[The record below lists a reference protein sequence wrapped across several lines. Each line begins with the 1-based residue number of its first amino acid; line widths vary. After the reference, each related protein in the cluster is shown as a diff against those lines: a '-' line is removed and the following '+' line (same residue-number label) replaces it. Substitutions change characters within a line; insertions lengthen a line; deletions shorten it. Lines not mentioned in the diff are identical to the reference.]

1 MSTPLQILEKY
12 WGHSQFRPLQADII
26 DAVIAQK
33 DVLALLPTGG
43 GKSICFQVPAL
54 LQEGMC
60 LVISPLIALMQDQ
73 VNNLN
78 EKGIEAAVIHS
89 GMSFIAVKETLQAC
103 TSDAYKFL
111 YLSPERIESNV
122 FKEYLP
128 ALDISLIAVDEAHC
142 IAQWGYDFRP
152 PYLRI
157 AALRNELPDVPVIA
171 LTASATKEVEADIIE
186 KLSFKAYTIFRQ
198 SYVRPALSYSFF
210 EVESKIN
217 KALEIINN
225 VKGGG
230 IVYCNTRKQ
239 TKDIAEL
246 LQLQKISADYYH
258 AGLNAEERQ
267 LKQKKWMLGETR
279 IMVCTSAFG
288 MGIDKDDVRTVIHY
302 DLPDCLENYY
312 QEAGRAG
319 RDGKK
324 AYAVLLATTA
334 DISKARTLHE
344 TRFPAIA
351 MIKDIYQS
359 IANYLQLPVGIGEGG
374 YYDFNLLAFCNN
386 FKLDLTIVTQT
397 LKLLE
402 QEGHIQFSENIFL
415 PTQVCFTASKES
427 LENFE
432 EAYPA
437 FEPLIKALLRSY
449 QGIFDN
455 RISVFEK
462 RIAGICKLDIQT
474 VQKQLQQLAAMG
486 IIEYLPQKE
495 TPQIHFLVNR
505 APAAFLH
512 IDKERYLKRK
522 EAFTNRI
529 NTLILFATNPGVCR
543 SVFIGNYFGDPG
555 KAACGICD
563 YCLSHHKKDKLTEN
577 RFTSIEQRLY
587 SIISKTPTPIDQMI
601 ASLGKEDEA
610 AIWEVLYYLASENK
624 LIMNEDGTIQL
635 V

>member
-1 MSTPLQILEKY
+1 MSTALQILEKY
-12 WGHSQFRPLQADII
+12 WGHNQFRPLQEGII
-26 DAVIAQK
+26 DAVLAKK

-54 LQEGMC
+54 LKDGMC

-73 VNNLN
+73 VSNLQ

-89 GMSFIAVKETLQAC
+89 GMPYMAVKETLQAA
-103 TSDAYKFL
+103 TSGAYKFL
-111 YLSPERIESNV
+111 YLSPERIESNL

-157 AALRNELPDVPVIA
+157 AALRNELPSVPVIA
-171 LTASATKEVEADIIE
+171 LTASATKDVETAIIE
-186 KLSFKAYTIFRQ
+186 KLAFRDPLVFRQ
-198 SYVRPALSYSFF
+198 PYKRPALSYSYF

-217 KALEIINN
+217 KTIEIINN
-225 VKGGG
+225 VKGSG

-246 LQLQKISADYYH
+246 LQLQKISADFYH
-258 AGLNAEERQ
+258 AGLSAEDRQ
-267 LKQKKWMLGETR
+267 VKQKKWMTGDTR
-279 IMVCTSAFG
+279 MMVCTSAFG

-302 DLPDCLENYY
+302 EMPDCLENYY

-324 AYAVLLATTA
+324 AYAVLLATKA
-334 DISKARTLHE
+334 DITKARNLHE
-344 TRFPAIA
+344 TRFPAISI
-351 MIKDIYQS
+351 IKSIYQS
-359 IANYLQLPVGIGEGG
+359 LANYLQLPVGIGEGG
-374 YYDFNLLAFCNN
+374 YYDFNLLEFCNN
-386 FKLDLTIVTQT
+386 FKLDLAVVTQT
-397 LKLLE
+397 LKVLE

-415 PTQVCFTASKES
+415 PTQVCFTCSKES

-455 RISVFEK
+455 RISIFEK
-462 RIAGICKLDIQT
+462 RMAGICKQSIEA
-474 VQKQLQQLAAMG
+474 VQNQLQQLAAMG

-512 IDKERYLKRK
+512 IDQDLYLSKK
-522 EAFTNRI
+522 EAFTTRI
-529 NTLILFATNPGVCR
+529 NTLINFAINPACCR
-543 SVFIGNYFGDPG
+543 SVFIGNYFGDTD
-555 KAACGICD
+555 KSSCGICD
-563 YCLSHHKKDKLTEN
+563 YCLAQKKTKLQSAA
-577 RFTSIEQRLY
+577 FTSIEQQLY
-587 SIISKTPTPIDQMI
+587 ASLTTSPSPIDQLLI
-601 ASLGKEDEA
+601 TLGKDKEEE
-610 AIWEVLYYLASENK
+610 IWEVIRFLESENR
-624 LIMNEDGTIQL
+624 LILKEDGTIQL

>member
-1 MSTPLQILEKY
+1 MSTPLNILEKY
-12 WGHSQFRPLQADII
+12 WGHAQFRPLQAAII
-26 DAVIAQK
+26 DAVVAQK

-54 LQEGMC
+54 MQDGMC

-73 VNNLN
+73 VNNLQ

-89 GMSFIAVKETLQAC
+89 GMPFSAVKETLQAC
-103 TSDAYKFL
+103 TSGAYKFL
-111 YLSPERIESNV
+111 YLSPERIESNL

-157 AALRNELPDVPVIA
+157 AALRTELPSVPVIA
-171 LTASATKEVEADIIE
+171 LTASATKEVESDIIE
-186 KLSFKAYTIFRQ
+186 KLAFKDYSIFRQ
-198 SYVRPALSYSFF
+198 PYKRPALSYSYF

-217 KALEIINN
+217 KTLDIINN

-246 LQLQKISADYYH
+246 LQLQKINADYYH
-258 AGLNAEERQ
+258 AGVSADERQ
-267 LKQKKWMLGETR
+267 QKQKKWMIGETR

-302 DLPDCLENYY
+302 DMPDCLENYY

-324 AYAVLLATTA
+324 AYAVLLATKA
-334 DISKARTLHE
+334 DIIKARNLHE
-344 TRFPAIA
+344 TRFPAIEV
-351 MIKDIYQS
+351 IKNIYQS

-374 YYDFNLLAFCNN
+374 YFNFNLLEFCNN
-386 FKLDLTIVTQT
+386 FKLDLILVTQT
-397 LKLLE
+397 LKVLE

-415 PTQVCFTASKES
+415 PSQVCFTCSKEG

-432 EAYPA
+432 QAYPA

-455 RISVFEK
+455 RISIFEK
-462 RIAGICKLDIQT
+462 RMAGICKQSIDEI
-474 VQKQLQQLAAMG
+474 QKQLQQLAAMG
-486 IIEYLPQKE
+486 MIEYLPQKE
-495 TPQIHFLVNR
+495 TPQIHFLLNR

-512 IDKERYLKRK
+512 IDKDQYLKRK
-522 EAFTNRI
+522 EAFTTRI
-529 NTLILFATNPGVCR
+529 NTLIRFATNPGCCR
-543 SVFIGNYFGDPG
+543 SVFIGNYFGDID
-555 KAACGICD
+555 KDNCGICD
-563 YCLSHHKKDKLTEN
+563 YCLSIKKNKIDANT
-577 RFTSIEQRLY
+577 FTNIEKQLFVLL
-587 SIISKTPTPIDQMI
+587 SKTPTPMGSIFV
-601 ASLGKEDEA
+601 ALAKEDKEA
-610 AIWEVLYYLASENK
+610 VWEVIHFLEAENR

>member
-1 MSTPLQILEKY
+1 MSTPLNILEKY
-12 WGHSQFRPLQADII
+12 WGHAQFRPLQAAII
-26 DAVIAQK
+26 DAVVAQK

-54 LQEGMC
+54 MQDGMC

-73 VNNLN
+73 VNNLQ

-89 GMSFIAVKETLQAC
+89 GMPFSAVKETLQAC
-103 TSDAYKFL
+103 TSGAYKFL
-111 YLSPERIESNV
+111 YLSPERIESNL

-157 AALRNELPDVPVIA
+157 AALRTELPSVPVIA
-171 LTASATKEVEADIIE
+171 LTASATKEVESDIIE
-186 KLSFKAYTIFRQ
+186 KLAFKDYSIFRQ
-198 SYVRPALSYSFF
+198 PYKRPALSYSYF

-217 KALEIINN
+217 KTLDIINN

-246 LQLQKISADYYH
+246 LQLQKINADYYH
-258 AGLNAEERQ
+258 AGVSADERQ
-267 LKQKKWMLGETR
+267 QKQKKWMIGETR

-302 DLPDCLENYY
+302 DMPDCLENYY

-324 AYAVLLATTA
+324 AYAVLLATKA
-334 DISKARTLHE
+334 DIIKARNLHE
-344 TRFPAIA
+344 TRFPAIEV
-351 MIKDIYQS
+351 IKNIYQS

-374 YYDFNLLAFCNN
+374 YFNFNLLEFCNN
-386 FKLDLTIVTQT
+386 FKLDLILVTQT
-397 LKLLE
+397 LKVLE

-415 PTQVCFTASKES
+415 PSQVCFTCSKEG

-432 EAYPA
+432 QAYPA

-462 RIAGICKLDIQT
+462 RMAGICKQSIDEI
-474 VQKQLQQLAAMG
+474 QKQLQQLAAMG
-486 IIEYLPQKE
+486 MIEYLPQKE
-495 TPQIHFLVNR
+495 TPQIHFLLNR

-512 IDKERYLKRK
+512 IDKDQYLKRK
-522 EAFTNRI
+522 VAFTTRI
-529 NTLILFATNPGVCR
+529 NTLIRFATNPGCCR
-543 SVFIGNYFGDPG
+543 SVFIGNYFGDID
-555 KAACGICD
+555 KDNCGICD
-563 YCLSHHKKDKLTEN
+563 YCLSIKKNKIDANK
-577 RFTSIEQRLY
+577 FTSIEKQLFVLL
-587 SIISKTPTPIDQMI
+587 SKTPTPMGSIFV
-601 ASLGKEDEA
+601 ALAKEDKEA
-610 AIWEVLYYLASENK
+610 VWEVIHFLEAENR

>member
-1 MSTPLQILEKY
+1 MSTALQILEKY
-12 WGHSQFRPLQADII
+12 WGHNQFRPLQEGII
-26 DAVIAQK
+26 DAVLAKK

-54 LQEGMC
+54 LKDGMC

-73 VNNLN
+73 VSNLQ
-78 EKGIEAAVIHS
+78 EKGIDAAVIHS
-89 GMSFIAVKETLQAC
+89 GMPYMAVKETLQAA
-103 TSDAYKFL
+103 TSGAYKFL
-111 YLSPERIESNV
+111 YLSPERIESNL

-157 AALRNELPDVPVIA
+157 AALRNELPGVPVIA
-171 LTASATKEVEADIIE
+171 LTASATKDVETAIIE
-186 KLSFKAYTIFRQ
+186 KLAFKNPLIFRQ
-198 SYVRPALSYSFF
+198 PYKRPALSYSYF

-217 KALEIINN
+217 KTIEIINN
-225 VKGGG
+225 VKGSG

-246 LQLQKISADYYH
+246 LQLQKISADFYH
-258 AGLNAEERQ
+258 AGLSAEDRQ
-267 LKQKKWMLGETR
+267 VKQKKWMTGDTR
-279 IMVCTSAFG
+279 MMVCTSAFG

-302 DLPDCLENYY
+302 EMPDCLENYY

-324 AYAVLLATTA
+324 AYAVLLATKA
-334 DISKARTLHE
+334 DITKARNLHE
-344 TRFPAIA
+344 TRFPAISI
-351 MIKDIYQS
+351 IKSIYQS
-359 IANYLQLPVGIGEGG
+359 LANYLQLPVGIGEGG
-374 YYDFNLLAFCNN
+374 YYDFNLLEFCNN
-386 FKLDLTIVTQT
+386 FKLDLAVVTQS
-397 LKLLE
+397 LKVLE

-415 PTQVCFTASKES
+415 PTQVCFTCSKES

-455 RISVFEK
+455 RISIFEK
-462 RIAGICKLDIQT
+462 RMAGICKQSIEA
-474 VQKQLQQLAAMG
+474 VQNQLQQLAAMG

-512 IDKERYLKRK
+512 IDQDLYLSKK
-522 EAFTNRI
+522 EAFTTRI
-529 NTLILFATNPGVCR
+529 NTLINFAINPGCCR
-543 SVFIGNYFGDPG
+543 SVFIGNYFGDID
-555 KAACGICD
+555 KSTCGICD
-563 YCLSHHKKDKLTEN
+563 YCLAQKKTKLQSAA
-577 RFTSIEQRLY
+577 FTSIEQQLY
-587 SIISKTPTPIDQMI
+587 ASLTTSPSLIDQLLI
-601 ASLGKEDEA
+601 TLGKDKEEE
-610 AIWEVLYYLASENK
+610 IWEVIRFLESENR
-624 LIMNEDGTIQL
+624 LILKEDGTIQL

>member
-1 MSTPLQILEKY
+1 MSTALQILEKY
-12 WGHSQFRPLQADII
+12 WGHNQFRPLQEGII
-26 DAVIAQK
+26 DAVLAKK

-54 LQEGMC
+54 LKDGMC

-73 VNNLN
+73 VSNLQ

-89 GMSFIAVKETLQAC
+89 GMPFMAVKETLQAA
-103 TSDAYKFL
+103 TSGAYKFL
-111 YLSPERIESNV
+111 YLSPERIESNL

-157 AALRNELPDVPVIA
+157 AALRNELPGVPVIA
-171 LTASATKEVEADIIE
+171 LTASATKDVETAILE
-186 KLSFKAYTIFRQ
+186 KLAFKDPLVFRQ
-198 SYVRPALSYSFF
+198 PYKRPALSYSYF

-217 KALEIINN
+217 KILDIINN
-225 VKGGG
+225 VKGSG

-246 LQLQKISADYYH
+246 LQLQKISADFYH
-258 AGLNAEERQ
+258 AGLSAEDRQ
-267 LKQKKWMLGETR
+267 EKQKKWMKGDTR

-302 DLPDCLENYY
+302 EMPDCLENYY

-324 AYAVLLATTA
+324 AYAVLLATKA
-334 DISKARTLHE
+334 DITKARNLHE

-351 MIKDIYQS
+351 TIKTIYQS
-359 IANYLQLPVGIGEGG
+359 LANYLQLPVGIGEGG
-374 YYDFNLLAFCNN
+374 YYDFNLLEFCNN
-386 FKLDLTIVTQT
+386 FKLDLAVVTQT
-397 LKLLE
+397 LKVLE

-432 EAYPA
+432 QAYPA
-437 FEPLIKALLRSY
+437 FEPLIKALLRTY

-462 RIAGICKLDIQT
+462 RLGAICRLDVLG
-474 VQKQLQQLAAMG
+474 VQNQLQQLAAMG

-512 IDKERYLKRK
+512 IDQDLYLSKK
-522 EAFTNRI
+522 EAFTTRI
-529 NTLILFATNPGVCR
+529 NTLINFAINPGSCR
-543 SVFIGNYFGDPG
+543 SVFIGNYFGDTD
-555 KAACGICD
+555 KSSCGICD
-563 YCLSHHKKDKLTEN
+563 FCLAQKKIKLESAA
-577 RFTSIEQRLY
+577 FTSIEQQLY
-587 SIISKTPTPIDQMI
+587 ALLTTSPSPISQLLI
-601 ASLGKEDEA
+601 AIGKEQEEEA
-610 AIWEVLYYLASENK
+610 WEVIRFLESENR
-624 LIMNEDGTIQL
+624 LIMNENGTIQL
-635 V
+635 A

>member
-1 MSTPLQILEKY
+1 MSTPLNILEKY
-12 WGHSQFRPLQADII
+12 WGHAQFRPLQAAII
-26 DAVIAQK
+26 DAVVAQK

-54 LQEGMC
+54 MQDGMC

-73 VNNLN
+73 VNNLQ

-89 GMSFIAVKETLQAC
+89 GMPFSAVKETLQAC
-103 TSDAYKFL
+103 TSGAYKFL
-111 YLSPERIESNV
+111 YLSPERIESNL

-157 AALRNELPDVPVIA
+157 AALRTELPSVPVIA
-171 LTASATKEVEADIIE
+171 LTASATKEVESDIIE
-186 KLSFKAYTIFRQ
+186 KLAFKDYSIFRQ
-198 SYVRPALSYSFF
+198 PYKRPALSYSYF

-217 KALEIINN
+217 KTLDIINN

-246 LQLQKISADYYH
+246 LQLQKINADYYH
-258 AGLNAEERQ
+258 AGVSADERQ
-267 LKQKKWMLGETR
+267 QKQKKWMIGETR

-302 DLPDCLENYY
+302 DMPDCLENYY

-324 AYAVLLATTA
+324 AYAVLLATKA
-334 DISKARTLHE
+334 DIIKARNLHE
-344 TRFPAIA
+344 TRFPAIEV
-351 MIKDIYQS
+351 IKNIYQS

-374 YYDFNLLAFCNN
+374 YFNFNLLEFCNN
-386 FKLDLTIVTQT
+386 FKLDLILVTQT
-397 LKLLE
+397 LKVLE

-415 PTQVCFTASKES
+415 PSQVCFTCSKES

-432 EAYPA
+432 QAYPA

-462 RIAGICKLDIQT
+462 RVAGICKQSIDET
-474 VQKQLQQLAAMG
+474 QKQLQQLAAMG
-486 IIEYLPQKE
+486 MIEYLPQKE
-495 TPQIHFLVNR
+495 TPQIHFLLNR

-512 IDKERYLKRK
+512 IDKDQYLKRK
-522 EAFTNRI
+522 EAFTTRI
-529 NTLILFATNPGVCR
+529 NTLIRFATNPGCCR
-543 SVFIGNYFGDPG
+543 SVFIGNYFGDID
-555 KAACGICD
+555 KDNCGICD
-563 YCLSHHKKDKLTEN
+563 YCLSIKNNKIDANT
-577 RFTSIEQRLY
+577 FTSIEKQLFVLF
-587 SIISKTPTPIDQMI
+587 SKTPTPIGSI
-601 ASLGKEDEA
+601 FVALAKEDKEA
-610 AIWEVLYYLASENK
+610 VWEVIHFLEAENR

>member
-1 MSTPLQILEKY
+1 MSTPLNILEKY
-12 WGHSQFRPLQADII
+12 WGHAQFRPLQAAII
-26 DAVIAQK
+26 DAVVAQK

-54 LQEGMC
+54 MQDGMC

-73 VNNLN
+73 VNNLQ

-89 GMSFIAVKETLQAC
+89 GMPFSAVKETLQAC
-103 TSDAYKFL
+103 TSGAYKFL
-111 YLSPERIESNV
+111 YLSPERIESNL

-157 AALRNELPDVPVIA
+157 AALRTELPSVPVIA
-171 LTASATKEVEADIIE
+171 LTASATKEVESDIIE
-186 KLSFKAYTIFRQ
+186 KLAFKDYSIFRQ
-198 SYVRPALSYSFF
+198 PYKRPALSYSYF

-217 KALEIINN
+217 KTLDIINN

-246 LQLQKISADYYH
+246 LQLQKINADYYH
-258 AGLNAEERQ
+258 AGVSADKRQ
-267 LKQKKWMLGETR
+267 QKQKKWMIGETR

-302 DLPDCLENYY
+302 DMPDCLENYY

-324 AYAVLLATTA
+324 AYAVLLATKA
-334 DISKARTLHE
+334 DIIKARNLNE
-344 TRFPAIA
+344 TRFPAIEV
-351 MIKDIYQS
+351 IKNIYQS

-374 YYDFNLLAFCNN
+374 YFNFNLLEFCNN
-386 FKLDLTIVTQT
+386 FKLDLILVTQT
-397 LKLLE
+397 LKVLE

-415 PTQVCFTASKES
+415 PSQVCFTCSKEG

-432 EAYPA
+432 QAYPA

-455 RISVFEK
+455 RISIFEK
-462 RIAGICKLDIQT
+462 RMAGICKQSIDEI
-474 VQKQLQQLAAMG
+474 QKQLQQLAAMG
-486 IIEYLPQKE
+486 MIEYLPQKE
-495 TPQIHFLVNR
+495 TPQIHFLLNR

-512 IDKERYLKRK
+512 IDKDQYLKRK
-522 EAFTNRI
+522 EAFTTRI
-529 NTLILFATNPGVCR
+529 NTLIRFATNPGCCR
-543 SVFIGNYFGDPG
+543 SVFIGNYFGDID
-555 KAACGICD
+555 KDNCGICD
-563 YCLSHHKKDKLTEN
+563 YCLSIKKNKIDANT
-577 RFTSIEQRLY
+577 FTSIEKQLFVLL
-587 SIISKTPTPIDQMI
+587 SKTPTPMGSIFV
-601 ASLGKEDEA
+601 ALAKEDKEA
-610 AIWEVLYYLASENK
+610 VWEVIHFLEAENR

>member
-1 MSTPLQILEKY
+1 MSTALQILEKY
-12 WGHSQFRPLQADII
+12 WGHNQFRPLQADII
-26 DAVIAQK
+26 DAVLAEK

-54 LQEGMC
+54 LKDGIC

-73 VNNLN
+73 VSNLQ

-89 GMSFIAVKETLQAC
+89 GMPFGAVKETLQAC
-103 TSDAYKFL
+103 TSGAYKFL
-111 YLSPERIESNV
+111 YLSPERIESNL

-157 AALRNELPDVPVIA
+157 AALRNELPGVPVIA
-171 LTASATKEVEADIIE
+171 LTASATKDVETAIVE
-186 KLSFKAYTIFRQ
+186 KLAFKHYTIFRQ
-198 SYVRPALSYSFF
+198 PYKRPALSYSYF

-217 KALEIINN
+217 KTLDIINN

-246 LQLQKISADYYH
+246 LQLQKVSADYYH
-258 AGLNAEERQ
+258 AGLSAEERQ
-267 LKQKKWMLGETR
+267 VKQKKWMIGETR

-302 DLPDCLENYY
+302 DMPDCLENYY

-324 AYAVLLATTA
+324 AYAVLLATKA
-334 DISKARTLHE
+334 DITKAHNLHE

-351 MIKDIYQS
+351 VIKSIYQS

-374 YYDFNLLAFCNN
+374 YYDFNLLEFCNN
-386 FKLDLTIVTQT
+386 FKLDLAVVTQT
-397 LKLLE
+397 LKVLE

-415 PTQVCFTASKES
+415 PTQVCFTCSKQN

-455 RISVFEK
+455 RISIFEK
-462 RIAGICKLDIQT
+462 RMAGICKESIET
-474 VQKQLQQLAAMG
+474 VQNQLQQLGAMG

-512 IDKERYLKRK
+512 IDQDLYLSKK
-522 EAFTNRI
+522 EAFTARI
-529 NTLILFATNPGVCR
+529 NTLIRFTTNPGCCR
-543 SVFIGNYFGDPG
+543 SVFIGNYFGDID
-555 KAACGICD
+555 KSACGICD
-563 YCLSHHKKDKLTEN
+563 YCLAHKKNKLESAA
-577 RFTSIEQRLY
+577 FSYIEQQLY
-587 SIISKTPTPIDQMI
+587 TLLTNSPSPIDQLLI
-601 ASLGKEDEA
+601 TIGKEKEEEV
-610 AIWEVLYYLASENK
+610 WEVIRFLESENK
-624 LIMNEDGTIQL
+624 LIMNEEGTIQL

>member
-1 MSTPLQILEKY
+1 MSTPLNILEKY
-12 WGHSQFRPLQADII
+12 WGHAQFRPLQAAII
-26 DAVIAQK
+26 DAVVAQK

-54 LQEGMC
+54 MQDGMC

-73 VNNLN
+73 VNNLQ
-78 EKGIEAAVIHS
+78 EKGIEATVIHS
-89 GMSFIAVKETLQAC
+89 GMPFSAVKETLQAC
-103 TSDAYKFL
+103 TSGAYKFL
-111 YLSPERIESNV
+111 YLSPERIESNL

-157 AALRNELPDVPVIA
+157 AALRTELPSVPVIA
-171 LTASATKEVEADIIE
+171 LTASATKEVESDIIE
-186 KLSFKAYTIFRQ
+186 KLAFKDYSIFRQ
-198 SYVRPALSYSFF
+198 PYKRPALSYSYF

-217 KALEIINN
+217 KTLDIINN

-246 LQLQKISADYYH
+246 LQLQKINADYYH
-258 AGLNAEERQ
+258 AGVSADERQ
-267 LKQKKWMLGETR
+267 QKQKKWMIGETR

-302 DLPDCLENYY
+302 DMPDCLENYY

-324 AYAVLLATTA
+324 AYAVLLATKA
-334 DISKARTLHE
+334 DIIKARNLHE
-344 TRFPAIA
+344 TRFPAIEV
-351 MIKDIYQS
+351 IKNIYQS

-374 YYDFNLLAFCNN
+374 YFNFNLLEFCNN
-386 FKLDLTIVTQT
+386 FKLDLILVTQT
-397 LKLLE
+397 LKVLE

-415 PTQVCFTASKES
+415 PSQVCFTCSKEG

-432 EAYPA
+432 QAYPA

-462 RIAGICKLDIQT
+462 RIAGICKQSIDEI
-474 VQKQLQQLAAMG
+474 QKQLQQLAAMG
-486 IIEYLPQKE
+486 MIEYLPQKE
-495 TPQIHFLVNR
+495 TPQIHFLLNR

-512 IDKERYLKRK
+512 IDKDQYLKRK
-522 EAFTNRI
+522 EAFTTRI
-529 NTLILFATNPGVCR
+529 NTLIRFATNPGCCR
-543 SVFIGNYFGDPG
+543 SVFIGNYFGDID
-555 KAACGICD
+555 KDNCGICD
-563 YCLSHHKKDKLTEN
+563 YCLSIKKNKIDANT
-577 RFTSIEQRLY
+577 FTSIEKQLFVLL
-587 SIISKTPTPIDQMI
+587 SKTPTPMGSIFV
-601 ASLGKEDEA
+601 ALAKEDKEA
-610 AIWEVLYYLASENK
+610 VWEVIHFLEAENR

>member
-1 MSTPLQILEKY
+1 MSTALHILEKY
-12 WGHSQFRPLQADII
+12 WGHNQFRPLQADII
-26 DAVIAQK
+26 DAVLAQK

-54 LQEGMC
+54 LQDGMC

-73 VNNLN
+73 VNNLH

-89 GMSFIAVKETLQAC
+89 GMSFGAVKETLQAC
-103 TSDAYKFL
+103 TSGAYKFL
-111 YLSPERIESNV
+111 YLSPERIESNL

-128 ALDISLIAVDEAHC
+128 TLDISLIAVDEAHC

-157 AALRNELPDVPVIA
+157 AALRSELPGVSIIA
-171 LTASATKEVEADIIE
+171 LTASATKEVELDIID

-198 SYVRPALSYSFF
+198 PYIRPALSYSYF

-217 KALEIINN
+217 KTLEIINN
-225 VKGGG
+225 VKGAG

-246 LQLQKISADYYH
+246 LQLQKVSADYYH
-258 AGLNAEERQ
+258 AGISAEERQ
-267 LKQKKWMLGETR
+267 LKQKKWMVGETR

-302 DLPDCLENYY
+302 DMPDCLENYY

-334 DISKARTLHE
+334 DIIKARALHE

-351 MIKDIYQS
+351 TIKDIYQS

-374 YYDFNLLAFCNN
+374 YYDFNLLEFCNN
-386 FKLDLTIVTQT
+386 FKLDLAVVTQT
-397 LKLLE
+397 LKVLE

-415 PTQVCFTASKES
+415 PTQVCFTCSKES
-427 LENFE
+427 LENFQI
-432 EAYPA
+432 AYPV

-462 RIAGICKLDIQT
+462 RLAGICKLDT
-474 VQKQLQQLAAMG
+474 EGVQKQLQQLAAMG

-512 IDKERYLKRK
+512 IDQEQYLKRK
-522 EAFTNRI
+522 QAFTNRI
-529 NTLILFATNPGVCR
+529 NTLIHFATNPGCCR

-563 YCLSHHKKDKLTEN
+563 YCLSHHKKDKLTGN
-577 RFTSIEQRLY
+577 SFTRVEQHLY
-587 SIISKTPTPIDQMI
+587 SILSKTPSPIDPI
-601 ASLGKEDEA
+601 LAALGKEEA
-610 AIWEVLYYLASENK
+610 GFIWEVLHYLESENK

>member
-1 MSTPLQILEKY
+1 MSTPLNILEKY
-12 WGHSQFRPLQADII
+12 WGHAQFRPLQAAII
-26 DAVIAQK
+26 DAVVAQK

-54 LQEGMC
+54 MQDGMC

-73 VNNLN
+73 VNNLQ

-89 GMSFIAVKETLQAC
+89 GMPFSAVKETLQAC
-103 TSDAYKFL
+103 TSGAYKFL
-111 YLSPERIESNV
+111 YLSPERIESNL

-157 AALRNELPDVPVIA
+157 AALRTELPRVPVIA
-171 LTASATKEVEADIIE
+171 LTASATKEVESDIIE
-186 KLSFKAYTIFRQ
+186 KLAFKDYSIFRQ
-198 SYVRPALSYSFF
+198 PYKRPALSYSYF

-217 KALEIINN
+217 KTLDIINN

-246 LQLQKISADYYH
+246 LQLQKINADYYH
-258 AGLNAEERQ
+258 AGVSADERQ
-267 LKQKKWMLGETR
+267 QKQKKWMIGETR

-302 DLPDCLENYY
+302 DMPDCLENYY

-324 AYAVLLATTA
+324 AYAVLLATKA
-334 DISKARTLHE
+334 DIIKARNLHE
-344 TRFPAIA
+344 TRFPAIEV
-351 MIKDIYQS
+351 IKNIYQS

-374 YYDFNLLAFCNN
+374 YFNFNLLEFCNN
-386 FKLDLTIVTQT
+386 FKLDLILVTQT
-397 LKLLE
+397 LKVLE

-415 PTQVCFTASKES
+415 PSQVCFTCSKES

-432 EAYPA
+432 QAYPA

-462 RIAGICKLDIQT
+462 RMAGICKQSIDEI
-474 VQKQLQQLAAMG
+474 QKQLQQLAAMG
-486 IIEYLPQKE
+486 MIEYLPQKE
-495 TPQIHFLVNR
+495 TPQIHFLLNR

-512 IDKERYLKRK
+512 IDKDQYLKRK
-522 EAFTNRI
+522 EAFTTRI
-529 NTLILFATNPGVCR
+529 NTLIRFATNPGCCR
-543 SVFIGNYFGDPG
+543 SVFIGNYFGDID
-555 KAACGICD
+555 KDNCGICD
-563 YCLSHHKKDKLTEN
+563 YCLSIKKNKIDANT
-577 RFTSIEQRLY
+577 FTSIEKQLFVLL
-587 SIISKTPTPIDQMI
+587 SKTPTPMGSIFV
-601 ASLGKEDEA
+601 ALAKEDKEA
-610 AIWEVLYYLASENK
+610 VWEVIHFLEAENR

>member
-1 MSTPLQILEKY
+1 MSTPLNILEKY
-12 WGHSQFRPLQADII
+12 WGHAQFRPLQAAII
-26 DAVIAQK
+26 DAVVAQK

-54 LQEGMC
+54 MQDGMC

-73 VNNLN
+73 VNNLQ

-89 GMSFIAVKETLQAC
+89 GMPFSAVKETLQAC
-103 TSDAYKFL
+103 TSGAYKFL
-111 YLSPERIESNV
+111 YLSPERIESNL

-157 AALRNELPDVPVIA
+157 AALRTELPSVPVIA
-171 LTASATKEVEADIIE
+171 LTASATKEVESDIIE
-186 KLSFKAYTIFRQ
+186 KLAFKDYSVFRQ
-198 SYVRPALSYSFF
+198 PYKRPALSYSYF

-217 KALEIINN
+217 KTLDIINN

-246 LQLQKISADYYH
+246 LQLQKINADYYH
-258 AGLNAEERQ
+258 AGVSADERQ
-267 LKQKKWMLGETR
+267 QKQKKWMIGETR

-302 DLPDCLENYY
+302 DMPDCLENYY

-324 AYAVLLATTA
+324 AYAVLLATKA
-334 DISKARTLHE
+334 DIIKARNLHE
-344 TRFPAIA
+344 TRFPAIEV
-351 MIKDIYQS
+351 IKNIYQS

-374 YYDFNLLAFCNN
+374 YFNFNLLEFCNN
-386 FKLDLTIVTQT
+386 FKLDLILVTQT
-397 LKLLE
+397 LKVLE

-415 PTQVCFTASKES
+415 PSQVCFTCSKEG

-432 EAYPA
+432 QAYPA

-462 RIAGICKLDIQT
+462 RMAGICKQSIDEI
-474 VQKQLQQLAAMG
+474 QKQLQQLAAMG
-486 IIEYLPQKE
+486 MIEYLPQKE
-495 TPQIHFLVNR
+495 TPQIHFLLNR

-512 IDKERYLKRK
+512 IDKDQYLKRK
-522 EAFTNRI
+522 EAFTTRI
-529 NTLILFATNPGVCR
+529 NTLIRFATNPDCCR
-543 SVFIGNYFGDPG
+543 SVFIGNYFGDID
-555 KAACGICD
+555 KDNCGICD
-563 YCLSHHKKDKLTEN
+563 YCLSIKKNKIDANT
-577 RFTSIEQRLY
+577 FTSIEKQLFVLL
-587 SIISKTPTPIDQMI
+587 SKTPTPMGSIFV
-601 ASLGKEDEA
+601 ALAKEDKEA
-610 AIWEVLYYLASENK
+610 VWEVIHFLEAENR

>member
-1 MSTPLQILEKY
+1 
-12 WGHSQFRPLQADII
+12 
-26 DAVIAQK
+26 
-33 DVLALLPTGG
+33 
-43 GKSICFQVPAL
+43 
-54 LQEGMC
+54 MC

-103 TSDAYKFL
+103 TSGAYKFL
-111 YLSPERIESNV
+111 YLSPERIESNL

-157 AALRNELPDVPVIA
+157 AALRNELSGVPIIA

-198 SYVRPALSYSFF
+198 SYVRPALSYSYF

-217 KALEIINN
+217 KTLEIINN

-427 LENFE
+427 LD
-432 EAYPA
+432 
-437 FEPLIKALLRSY
+437 
-449 QGIFDN
+449 GHGD
-455 RISVFEK
+455 
-462 RIAGICKLDIQT
+462 ICT
-474 VQKQLQQLAAMG
+474 GCRM
-486 IIEYLPQKE
+486 
-495 TPQIHFLVNR
+495 FLVSG
-505 APAAFLH
+505 F
-512 IDKERYLKRK
+512 
-522 EAFTNRI
+522 
-529 NTLILFATNPGVCR
+529 
-543 SVFIGNYFGDPG
+543 
-555 KAACGICD
+555 
-563 YCLSHHKKDKLTEN
+563 
-577 RFTSIEQRLY
+577 RLC
-587 SIISKTPTPIDQMI
+587 PIR
-601 ASLGKEDEA
+601 
-610 AIWEVLYYLASENK
+610 WR
-624 LIMNEDGTIQL
+624 
-635 V
+635 

>member
-1 MSTPLQILEKY
+1 MSTALQILEKY
-12 WGHSQFRPLQADII
+12 WGHNQFRPLQEGII
-26 DAVIAQK
+26 DAVLAKK

-54 LQEGMC
+54 LKDGMC

-73 VNNLN
+73 VSNLQ
-78 EKGIEAAVIHS
+78 EKGIDAAVIHS
-89 GMSFIAVKETLQAC
+89 GMPYMAVKETLQAA
-103 TSDAYKFL
+103 TSGAYKFL
-111 YLSPERIESNV
+111 YLSPERIESNL

-157 AALRNELPDVPVIA
+157 AALRNELPGVPVIA
-171 LTASATKEVEADIIE
+171 LTASATKDVETAIIE
-186 KLSFKAYTIFRQ
+186 KLAFRDPLIFRQ
-198 SYVRPALSYSFF
+198 PYKRPALSYSYF

-217 KALEIINN
+217 KTIEIINN
-225 VKGGG
+225 VKGSG

-246 LQLQKISADYYH
+246 LQLQKISADFYH
-258 AGLNAEERQ
+258 AGLSAEDRQ
-267 LKQKKWMLGETR
+267 EKQKKWMTGDTR
-279 IMVCTSAFG
+279 MMVCTSAFG

-302 DLPDCLENYY
+302 EMPDCLENYY

-324 AYAVLLATTA
+324 AYAVLLATKA
-334 DISKARTLHE
+334 DITKARNLHE
-344 TRFPAIA
+344 TRFPAISI
-351 MIKDIYQS
+351 IKSIYQS
-359 IANYLQLPVGIGEGG
+359 LANYLQLPVGIGEGG
-374 YYDFNLLAFCNN
+374 YYDFNLLEFCNN
-386 FKLDLTIVTQT
+386 FKLDLAVVTQT
-397 LKLLE
+397 LKVLE

-415 PTQVCFTASKES
+415 PTQVCFTCSKES

-455 RISVFEK
+455 RISIFEK
-462 RIAGICKLDIQT
+462 RMAGICKQSIEA
-474 VQKQLQQLAAMG
+474 VQNQLQQLAAMG

-512 IDKERYLKRK
+512 IDQDLYLSKK
-522 EAFTNRI
+522 EAFTTRI
-529 NTLILFATNPGVCR
+529 NTLINFAINPACCR
-543 SVFIGNYFGDPG
+543 SVFIGNYFGDTD
-555 KAACGICD
+555 KSSCGICD
-563 YCLSHHKKDKLTEN
+563 YCLAQKKTKLQSAA
-577 RFTSIEQRLY
+577 FTSIEQQLY
-587 SIISKTPTPIDQMI
+587 ASLTRSPSPIDQLLI
-601 ASLGKEDEA
+601 TLGKDKEEE
-610 AIWEVLYYLASENK
+610 IWEVIRFLESENR
-624 LIMNEDGTIQL
+624 LILKEDGTIQL

>member
-1 MSTPLQILEKY
+1 MSAALQILEKY
-12 WGHSQFRPLQADII
+12 WGHNQFRPLQADII
-26 DAVIAQK
+26 DAVLAKK

-54 LQEGMC
+54 LKDGIC

-73 VNNLN
+73 VSNLQ
-78 EKGIEAAVIHS
+78 EKGIKAAVIHS
-89 GMSFIAVKETLQAC
+89 GMSFGAVKETLQAC
-103 TSDAYKFL
+103 TSGAYKFL
-111 YLSPERIESNV
+111 YLSPERIESNL

-128 ALDISLIAVDEAHC
+128 TIDISLIAVDEAHC

-157 AALRNELPDVPVIA
+157 AALRNELPGVPVIA
-171 LTASATKEVEADIIE
+171 LTASATKDVETAILE
-186 KLSFKAYTIFRQ
+186 KLAFKDYSIFRQ
-198 SYVRPALSYSFF
+198 PYKRPALSYSYF

-217 KALEIINN
+217 KTLEIINN
-225 VKGGG
+225 VKGSG

-246 LQLQKISADYYH
+246 LQLQKISADFYH
-258 AGLNAEERQ
+258 AGLSADDRQ
-267 LKQKKWMLGETR
+267 EKQKKWMTGDTR

-288 MGIDKDDVRTVIHY
+288 MGIDKDDVRTVIHFEM
-302 DLPDCLENYY
+302 PDCLENYY

-324 AYAVLLATTA
+324 AYAVLLATKA
-334 DISKARTLHE
+334 DITKARNLHE
-344 TRFPAIA
+344 IRFPAISV
-351 MIKDIYQS
+351 IKNMYQS
-359 IANYLQLPVGIGEGG
+359 LANYLQLPVGIGEGG
-374 YYDFNLLAFCNN
+374 YYDFNLLEFCNN
-386 FKLDLTIVTQT
+386 FKLDLALVTQT

-415 PTQVCFTASKES
+415 PAQVCFTSSKEN
-427 LENFE
+427 LEIFE

-462 RIAGICKLDIQT
+462 RMAGICKQSIET
-474 VQKQLQQLAAMG
+474 VKNQLQQLAAMG
-486 IIEYLPQKE
+486 MIEYLPQKE
-495 TPQIHFLVNR
+495 SPQIHFLVNR

-512 IDKERYLKRK
+512 IDQDVYLSKK
-522 EAFTNRI
+522 EAFSTRI
-529 NTLILFATNPGVCR
+529 NTLINFAINPGCCR
-543 SVFIGNYFGDPG
+543 SVFIGNYFGDID
-555 KAACGICD
+555 KSACGICD
-563 YCLSHHKKDKLTEN
+563 YCLARKKSKLESEA
-577 RFTSIEQRLY
+577 FSYIEQQLY
-587 SIISKTPTPIDQMI
+587 TLLTTSPSPISQLLI
-601 ASLGKEDEA
+601 AIGKEKEEE
-610 AIWEVLYYLASENK
+610 IWEVIRFLESENR
-624 LIMNEDGTIQL
+624 LIMNEEGTIQL

>member
-1 MSTPLQILEKY
+1 MSTPLNILEKY
-12 WGHSQFRPLQADII
+12 WGHAQFRPLQAAII
-26 DAVIAQK
+26 DAVVAQK

-54 LQEGMC
+54 MQDGMC

-73 VNNLN
+73 VNNLQ
-78 EKGIEAAVIHS
+78 EKGIEATVIHS
-89 GMSFIAVKETLQAC
+89 GMPFSAVKETLQAC
-103 TSDAYKFL
+103 TSGAYKFL
-111 YLSPERIESNV
+111 YLSPERIESNL

-157 AALRNELPDVPVIA
+157 AALRTELPNVPVIA
-171 LTASATKEVEADIIE
+171 LTASATKEVESDIIE
-186 KLSFKAYTIFRQ
+186 KLAFKDYSVFRQ
-198 SYVRPALSYSFF
+198 PYKRPALSYSYF

-217 KALEIINN
+217 KTLDIINN

-246 LQLQKISADYYH
+246 LQLQKINADYYH
-258 AGLNAEERQ
+258 AGVSADERQ
-267 LKQKKWMLGETR
+267 QKQKKWMIGETR

-302 DLPDCLENYY
+302 DMPDCLENYY

-324 AYAVLLATTA
+324 AYAVLLATKA
-334 DISKARTLHE
+334 DIIKARNLHE
-344 TRFPAIA
+344 TRFPAIEV
-351 MIKDIYQS
+351 IKNIYQS

-374 YYDFNLLAFCNN
+374 YFNFNLLEFCNN
-386 FKLDLTIVTQT
+386 FKLDLILVTQT
-397 LKLLE
+397 LKVLE

-415 PTQVCFTASKES
+415 PSQVCFTCSKEG

-432 EAYPA
+432 QAYPA

-462 RIAGICKLDIQT
+462 RIAGICKQSIDEI
-474 VQKQLQQLAAMG
+474 QKQLQQLAAMG
-486 IIEYLPQKE
+486 MIEYLPQKE
-495 TPQIHFLVNR
+495 TPQIHFLLNR

-512 IDKERYLKRK
+512 IDKDQYLKRK
-522 EAFTNRI
+522 EAFTTRI
-529 NTLILFATNPGVCR
+529 NTLIRFATNPGCCR
-543 SVFIGNYFGDPG
+543 SVFIGNYFGDID
-555 KAACGICD
+555 KNNCGICD
-563 YCLSHHKKDKLTEN
+563 YCLSIKKNKIDANT
-577 RFTSIEQRLY
+577 FTSIEKQLFVLL
-587 SIISKTPTPIDQMI
+587 SKTPTPIGSI
-601 ASLGKEDEA
+601 FVALAKEDKEA
-610 AIWEVLYYLASENK
+610 VWEVIHFLEAENR

>member
-1 MSTPLQILEKY
+1 MSTALQILEKY
-12 WGHSQFRPLQADII
+12 WGHNQFRPLQEGII
-26 DAVIAQK
+26 DAVLAKK

-54 LQEGMC
+54 LKDGMC

-73 VNNLN
+73 VSNLQ
-78 EKGIEAAVIHS
+78 EKGIDAAVIHS
-89 GMSFIAVKETLQAC
+89 GMPYMAVKETLQAA
-103 TSDAYKFL
+103 TSGAYKFL
-111 YLSPERIESNV
+111 YLSPERIESNL

-157 AALRNELPDVPVIA
+157 AALRNELPGVPVIA
-171 LTASATKEVEADIIE
+171 LTASATKDVETAIIE
-186 KLSFKAYTIFRQ
+186 KLAFKNPQIFRQ
-198 SYVRPALSYSFF
+198 PYKRPALSYSYF

-217 KALEIINN
+217 KTIEIINN
-225 VKGGG
+225 VKGSG

-246 LQLQKISADYYH
+246 LQLQKISADFYH
-258 AGLNAEERQ
+258 AGLSAEDRQ
-267 LKQKKWMLGETR
+267 GKQKKWMTGDTR
-279 IMVCTSAFG
+279 MMVCTSAFG

-302 DLPDCLENYY
+302 EMPDCLENYY

-324 AYAVLLATTA
+324 AYAVLLATKA
-334 DISKARTLHE
+334 DITKARNLHE
-344 TRFPAIA
+344 TRFPAISI
-351 MIKDIYQS
+351 IKSIYQS
-359 IANYLQLPVGIGEGG
+359 LANYLQLPVGIGEGG
-374 YYDFNLLAFCNN
+374 YYDFNLLEFCNN
-386 FKLDLTIVTQT
+386 FKLDLAVVTQT
-397 LKLLE
+397 LKVLE

-415 PTQVCFTASKES
+415 PTQVCFTCSKES

-455 RISVFEK
+455 RISIFEK
-462 RIAGICKLDIQT
+462 RMAGICKQSIEA
-474 VQKQLQQLAAMG
+474 VQNQLQQLAAMG

-512 IDKERYLKRK
+512 VDQDLYLSKK
-522 EAFTNRI
+522 EAFTTRI
-529 NTLILFATNPGVCR
+529 NTLINFAINPACCR
-543 SVFIGNYFGDPG
+543 SVFIGNYFGDTD
-555 KAACGICD
+555 KSSCGICD
-563 YCLSHHKKDKLTEN
+563 YCLAQKKTKLETAA
-577 RFTSIEQRLY
+577 FTSIEQQLY
-587 SIISKTPTPIDQMI
+587 ASLTRSPSPIDQLLI
-601 ASLGKEDEA
+601 TLGKDKEEE
-610 AIWEVLYYLASENK
+610 IWEVIRFLESENR
-624 LIMNEDGTIQL
+624 LILKEDGTIQL

>member
-1 MSTPLQILEKY
+1 MSTPLNILEKY
-12 WGHSQFRPLQADII
+12 WGHAQFRPLQAAII
-26 DAVIAQK
+26 DAVVAQK

-54 LQEGMC
+54 MQDGMC

-73 VNNLN
+73 VNNLQ

-89 GMSFIAVKETLQAC
+89 GMPFSAVKETLQAC
-103 TSDAYKFL
+103 TSGAYKFL
-111 YLSPERIESNV
+111 YLSPERIESNL

-157 AALRNELPDVPVIA
+157 AALRTELPSVPVIA
-171 LTASATKEVEADIIE
+171 LTASATKEVESDIIE
-186 KLSFKAYTIFRQ
+186 KLAFKDYSIFRQ
-198 SYVRPALSYSFF
+198 PYKRPALSYSYF

-217 KALEIINN
+217 KTLDIINN

-246 LQLQKISADYYH
+246 LQLQKINADYYH
-258 AGLNAEERQ
+258 AGVSADERQ
-267 LKQKKWMLGETR
+267 QKQKKWMIGETR

-302 DLPDCLENYY
+302 DMPDCLENYY

-324 AYAVLLATTA
+324 AYAVLLATKA
-334 DISKARTLHE
+334 DIIKARNLHE
-344 TRFPAIA
+344 TRFPAIEV
-351 MIKDIYQS
+351 IKNIYQS

-374 YYDFNLLAFCNN
+374 YFNFNLLEFCNN
-386 FKLDLTIVTQT
+386 FKLDLILVTQT
-397 LKLLE
+397 LKVLE

-415 PTQVCFTASKES
+415 PSQVCFTCSKER

-432 EAYPA
+432 QAYPA

-462 RIAGICKLDIQT
+462 RIAGICKQSIDEI
-474 VQKQLQQLAAMG
+474 QKQLQQLAAMG
-486 IIEYLPQKE
+486 MIEYLPQKE
-495 TPQIHFLVNR
+495 TPQIHFLLNR

-512 IDKERYLKRK
+512 IDKDQYLKRK
-522 EAFTNRI
+522 EAFTTRI
-529 NTLILFATNPGVCR
+529 NTLIRFATNPGCCR
-543 SVFIGNYFGDPG
+543 SVFIGNYFGDID
-555 KAACGICD
+555 KDNCGICD
-563 YCLSHHKKDKLTEN
+563 YCLSIKKNKIDANT
-577 RFTSIEQRLY
+577 FTSIEKQLFVLL
-587 SIISKTPTPIDQMI
+587 SKTPTPMGSIFV
-601 ASLGKEDEA
+601 ALAKEDKEA
-610 AIWEVLYYLASENK
+610 VWEVIHFLEAENR

>member
-1 MSTPLQILEKY
+1 MSTALQILEKY
-12 WGHSQFRPLQADII
+12 WGHNQFRPLQEGII
-26 DAVIAQK
+26 DAVLAKK

-54 LQEGMC
+54 LKDGMC

-73 VNNLN
+73 VSNLQ

-89 GMSFIAVKETLQAC
+89 GMPFMAVKETLQAA
-103 TSDAYKFL
+103 TSGAYKFL
-111 YLSPERIESNV
+111 YLSPERIESNL

-157 AALRNELPDVPVIA
+157 AALRNELPGVPVIA
-171 LTASATKEVEADIIE
+171 LTASATKDVETAILE
-186 KLSFKAYTIFRQ
+186 KLAFKNPLVFRQ
-198 SYVRPALSYSFF
+198 PYKRPALSYSYF

-217 KALEIINN
+217 KTLDIINN
-225 VKGGG
+225 VKGSG

-246 LQLQKISADYYH
+246 LQLQKISADFYH
-258 AGLNAEERQ
+258 AGLSAEDRQ
-267 LKQKKWMLGETR
+267 EKQKKWMKGDTR

-302 DLPDCLENYY
+302 EMPDCLENYY

-324 AYAVLLATTA
+324 AYAVLLATKA
-334 DISKARTLHE
+334 DIIKARNLHE

-351 MIKDIYQS
+351 TIKSIYQS
-359 IANYLQLPVGIGEGG
+359 LANYLQLPVGIGEGS
-374 YYDFNLLAFCNN
+374 YYDFNLLEFCNN
-386 FKLDLTIVTQT
+386 FKLDLAVVTQT
-397 LKLLE
+397 LKVLE

-432 EAYPA
+432 QAYPA
-437 FEPLIKALLRSY
+437 FEPLIKALLRTY

-462 RIAGICKLDIQT
+462 RLGAICRLD
-474 VQKQLQQLAAMG
+474 VQGVQNQLQQLAAMG

-512 IDKERYLKRK
+512 IDQDLYRSKK
-522 EAFTNRI
+522 EAFTTRI
-529 NTLILFATNPGVCR
+529 NTLINFAINPGSCR
-543 SVFIGNYFGDPG
+543 SVFIGNYFGDTD
-555 KAACGICD
+555 KSTCGICD
-563 YCLSHHKKDKLTEN
+563 YCLAQKKIKLESAA
-577 RFTSIEQRLY
+577 FSSIEQQLY
-587 SIISKTPTPIDQMI
+587 ALLTTSPSPISQLLI
-601 ASLGKEDEA
+601 AIGKDKEEEA
-610 AIWEVLYYLASENK
+610 WEVIRFLESENR
-624 LIMNEDGTIQL
+624 LIMNENGTIQL
-635 V
+635 A

>member
-1 MSTPLQILEKY
+1 MSTALQILEKY
-12 WGHSQFRPLQADII
+12 WGHNQFRPLQEGII
-26 DAVIAQK
+26 DAVLAKK

-54 LQEGMC
+54 LKDGMC

-73 VNNLN
+73 VSNLQ

-89 GMSFIAVKETLQAC
+89 GMPFMAVKETLQAA
-103 TSDAYKFL
+103 TSGAYKFL
-111 YLSPERIESNV
+111 YLSPERIESNL

-157 AALRNELPDVPVIA
+157 AALRNELPGVPVIA
-171 LTASATKEVEADIIE
+171 LTASATKDVETAILE
-186 KLSFKAYTIFRQ
+186 KLAFKDPLVFRQ
-198 SYVRPALSYSFF
+198 PYKRPALSYSYF

-217 KALEIINN
+217 KTLDIINN
-225 VKGGG
+225 VKGSG

-246 LQLQKISADYYH
+246 LQLQKISADFYH
-258 AGLNAEERQ
+258 AGLSAEDRQ
-267 LKQKKWMLGETR
+267 EKQKKWMKGDTR

-302 DLPDCLENYY
+302 EMPDCLENYY

-324 AYAVLLATTA
+324 AYAVLLATKA
-334 DISKARTLHE
+334 DITKARNLHE

-351 MIKDIYQS
+351 IIKSIYQS
-359 IANYLQLPVGIGEGG
+359 LANYLQLPVGIGEGG
-374 YYDFNLLAFCNN
+374 YYDFNLLEFCNN
-386 FKLDLTIVTQT
+386 FKLDLAVVTQT
-397 LKLLE
+397 LKVLE

-432 EAYPA
+432 QAYPA
-437 FEPLIKALLRSY
+437 FEPLIKALLRTY

-462 RIAGICKLDIQT
+462 RLGAICRLD
-474 VQKQLQQLAAMG
+474 VQGVQNQLQQLAAMG

-512 IDKERYLKRK
+512 IDQDLYLSKK
-522 EAFTNRI
+522 EAFTTRI
-529 NTLILFATNPGVCR
+529 NTLINFAINPGCCR
-543 SVFIGNYFGDPG
+543 SVFIGNYFGDTD
-555 KAACGICD
+555 KSSCGICD
-563 YCLSHHKKDKLTEN
+563 YCLAQKKIKLESAA
-577 RFTSIEQRLY
+577 FTSIEQQLCALL
-587 SIISKTPTPIDQMI
+587 STSPITISQLLI
-601 ASLGKEDEA
+601 AIGKDKEEEA
-610 AIWEVLYYLASENK
+610 WEVIRFLESENR
-624 LIMNEDGTIQL
+624 LIMNEEGTIQL

>member
-1 MSTPLQILEKY
+1 MSTPLKILEKY
-12 WGHSQFRPLQADII
+12 WGHAEFRPLQAAII
-26 DAVIAQK
+26 DAVVAQK

-54 LQEGMC
+54 MQDGMC

-73 VNNLN
+73 VNNLQ

-89 GMSFIAVKETLQAC
+89 GMPFSAVKETLQAC
-103 TSDAYKFL
+103 TSGAYKFL
-111 YLSPERIESNV
+111 YLSPERIESNL

-157 AALRNELPDVPVIA
+157 AALRTELPAVPVIA
-171 LTASATKEVEADIIE
+171 LTASATKEVETDIIE
-186 KLSFKAYTIFRQ
+186 KLAFKDYTIFRQ
-198 SYVRPALSYSFF
+198 PYKRPALSYSYF

-217 KALEIINN
+217 KTLEIINN
-225 VKGGG
+225 VKGSG

-258 AGLNAEERQ
+258 AGVSADERQ
-267 LKQKKWMLGETR
+267 KKQKKWMVGETR

-302 DLPDCLENYY
+302 DMPDCLENYY

-324 AYAVLLATTA
+324 AYAVLLATSA
-334 DISKARTLHE
+334 DITKARNLHE
-344 TRFPAIA
+344 TRFPAIEV
-351 MIKDIYQS
+351 IKNIYQS

-374 YYDFNLLAFCNN
+374 YFNFNLLEFCNN
-386 FKLDLTIVTQT
+386 FKLDLILVTQT
-397 LKLLE
+397 LKVLE

-415 PTQVCFTASKES
+415 PAQVCFTCSKEN

-432 EAYPA
+432 EAYPT

-455 RISVFEK
+455 RISIFEK
-462 RIAGICKLDIQT
+462 RMAGICKQSIEEI
-474 VQKQLQQLAAMG
+474 QKQLQQLAAMG

-495 TPQIHFLVNR
+495 TPQIHFLLNR

-512 IDKERYLKRK
+512 IDKDQYLKRK
-522 EAFTNRI
+522 EAFTTRI
-529 NTLILFATNPGVCR
+529 NTLIHFATNPGCCR
-543 SVFIGNYFGDPG
+543 SVFIGNYFGDID
-555 KAACGICD
+555 KDNCGICD
-563 YCLSHHKKDKLTEN
+563 YCLSVKKNKIDVDT
-577 RFTSIEQRLY
+577 FTSIEKQLFVLL
-587 SIISKTPTPIDQMI
+587 SKTPTPIGSI
-601 ASLGKEDEA
+601 FVALAKEDKEA
-610 AIWEVLYYLASENK
+610 VWEVIHFLEAENR
-624 LIMNEDGTIQL
+624 LIMNEEGTIQL

>member
-1 MSTPLQILEKY
+1 MSTPLNILEKY
-12 WGHSQFRPLQADII
+12 WGHAQFRPLQAAII
-26 DAVIAQK
+26 DAVVAQK

-54 LQEGMC
+54 MQDGMC

-73 VNNLN
+73 VNNLQ

-89 GMSFIAVKETLQAC
+89 GMPFSAVKETLQAC
-103 TSDAYKFL
+103 TSGAYKFL
-111 YLSPERIESNV
+111 YLSPERIESNL

-157 AALRNELPDVPVIA
+157 AALRTELPSVPVIA
-171 LTASATKEVEADIIE
+171 LTASATKEVESDIIE
-186 KLSFKAYTIFRQ
+186 KLAFKDYSIFRQ
-198 SYVRPALSYSFF
+198 PYKRPALSYSYF

-217 KALEIINN
+217 KTLDIINN

-246 LQLQKISADYYH
+246 LQLQKINADYYH
-258 AGLNAEERQ
+258 AGVSADERQ
-267 LKQKKWMLGETR
+267 QKQKKWMIGETR

-302 DLPDCLENYY
+302 DMPDCLENYY

-324 AYAVLLATTA
+324 AYAVLLATKA
-334 DISKARTLHE
+334 DIIKARNLHE
-344 TRFPAIA
+344 TRFPAIEV
-351 MIKDIYQS
+351 IKNIYQS

-374 YYDFNLLAFCNN
+374 YFNFNLLEFCNN
-386 FKLDLTIVTQT
+386 FKLDLILVTQT
-397 LKLLE
+397 LKVLE

-415 PTQVCFTASKES
+415 PSQVCFTCSKEG

-432 EAYPA
+432 QAYPA

-462 RIAGICKLDIQT
+462 RMAGICKQSIDEI
-474 VQKQLQQLAAMG
+474 QKQLQQLAAMG
-486 IIEYLPQKE
+486 MIEYLPQKE
-495 TPQIHFLVNR
+495 TPQIHFLLNR

-512 IDKERYLKRK
+512 IDKDQYLKRK
-522 EAFTNRI
+522 VAFTTRI
-529 NTLILFATNPGVCR
+529 NTLIRFATNPGCCR
-543 SVFIGNYFGDPG
+543 SVFIGNYFGDID
-555 KAACGICD
+555 KDNCGICD
-563 YCLSHHKKDKLTEN
+563 YCLSIKKNKIDANT
-577 RFTSIEQRLY
+577 FTSIEKQLFVLL
-587 SIISKTPTPIDQMI
+587 SKTPTPMGSIFV
-601 ASLGKEDEA
+601 ALAKEDKEA
-610 AIWEVLYYLASENK
+610 VWEVIHFLEAENR

>member
-1 MSTPLQILEKY
+1 MSTALQILEKY
-12 WGHSQFRPLQADII
+12 WGHNQFRPLQEGII
-26 DAVIAQK
+26 DAVLAKK

-54 LQEGMC
+54 LKDGMC

-73 VNNLN
+73 VSNLQ
-78 EKGIEAAVIHS
+78 EKGIDAAVIHS
-89 GMSFIAVKETLQAC
+89 GMPYMAVKETLQAA
-103 TSDAYKFL
+103 TSGAYKFL
-111 YLSPERIESNV
+111 YLSPERIESNL

-157 AALRNELPDVPVIA
+157 AALRNELPGVPVIA
-171 LTASATKEVEADIIE
+171 LTASATKDVETAIIE
-186 KLSFKAYTIFRQ
+186 KLAFKNPLIFRQ
-198 SYVRPALSYSFF
+198 PYKRPALSYSYF

-217 KALEIINN
+217 KTLEIINN
-225 VKGGG
+225 VKGSG

-246 LQLQKISADYYH
+246 LQLQKISADFYH
-258 AGLNAEERQ
+258 AGLSAEDRQ
-267 LKQKKWMLGETR
+267 GKQKKWMTGDTR
-279 IMVCTSAFG
+279 MMVCTSAFG

-302 DLPDCLENYY
+302 EMPDCLENYY

-324 AYAVLLATTA
+324 AYAVLLATKA
-334 DISKARTLHE
+334 DITKARNLHE
-344 TRFPAIA
+344 TRFPAISI
-351 MIKDIYQS
+351 IKSIYQS
-359 IANYLQLPVGIGEGG
+359 LANYLQLPVGIGEGG
-374 YYDFNLLAFCNN
+374 YYDFNLLEFCNN
-386 FKLDLTIVTQT
+386 FKLDLAVVTQT
-397 LKLLE
+397 LKVLE

-415 PTQVCFTASKES
+415 PTQVCFTCSKES

-455 RISVFEK
+455 RISIFEK
-462 RIAGICKLDIQT
+462 RMAGICKQSIEA
-474 VQKQLQQLAAMG
+474 VQNQLQQLAAMG

-512 IDKERYLKRK
+512 IDQDLYLSKK
-522 EAFTNRI
+522 EAFTTRI
-529 NTLILFATNPGVCR
+529 NTLINFAINPACCR
-543 SVFIGNYFGDPG
+543 SVFIGNYFGDTD
-555 KAACGICD
+555 KSSCGICD
-563 YCLSHHKKDKLTEN
+563 YCLAQKKTKLETAA
-577 RFTSIEQRLY
+577 FTSIEQQLY
-587 SIISKTPTPIDQMI
+587 ASLTRSPSPIDQLLI
-601 ASLGKEDEA
+601 TLGKDKEEE
-610 AIWEVLYYLASENK
+610 IWEVIRFLESENR
-624 LIMNEDGTIQL
+624 LILKEDGTIQL

>member
-1 MSTPLQILEKY
+1 MSTALQILEKY
-12 WGHSQFRPLQADII
+12 WGHNQFRPLQEGII
-26 DAVIAQK
+26 DAVLAEK

-54 LQEGMC
+54 LKDGMC

-73 VNNLN
+73 VSNLQ

-89 GMSFIAVKETLQAC
+89 GMSFMAVKETLQAA
-103 TSDAYKFL
+103 TSGAYKFL
-111 YLSPERIESNV
+111 YLSPERIESNL

-157 AALRNELPDVPVIA
+157 ATLRNELPGVPVIA
-171 LTASATKEVEADIIE
+171 LTASATKDVETAILE
-186 KLSFKAYTIFRQ
+186 KLAFKDSLVFRQ
-198 SYVRPALSYSFF
+198 PYKRPALSYSYF

-217 KALEIINN
+217 KTLDIINN
-225 VKGGG
+225 VKGSG

-246 LQLQKISADYYH
+246 LQLQKISADFYH
-258 AGLNAEERQ
+258 AGLSAEDRQ
-267 LKQKKWMLGETR
+267 EKQKKWMKGDTR

-302 DLPDCLENYY
+302 EMPDCLENYY

-324 AYAVLLATTA
+324 AYAVLLATKA
-334 DISKARTLHE
+334 DITKARNLHE

-351 MIKDIYQS
+351 TIKSIYQS
-359 IANYLQLPVGIGEGG
+359 LANYLQLPVGIGEGS
-374 YYDFNLLAFCNN
+374 YYDFNLLEFCNN
-386 FKLDLTIVTQT
+386 FKLDLAVVTQT
-397 LKLLE
+397 LKVLE

-415 PTQVCFTASKES
+415 PTQVCFTCSKES

-432 EAYPA
+432 QAYPV

-462 RIAGICKLDIQT
+462 RMAGICKLDIAT
-474 VQKQLQQLAAMG
+474 VQKQFQQLAAMG

-512 IDKERYLKRK
+512 IDKDQYFKRK
-522 EAFTNRI
+522 EAFTSRM
-529 NTLILFATNPGVCR
+529 NTLIRFATSPGCCR
-543 SVFIGNYFGDPG
+543 SVFIGNYFGDTDKEP
-555 KAACGICD
+555 CGICD
-563 YCLSHHKKDKLTEN
+563 YCLGLKKNKIDKEN
-577 RFTSIEQRLY
+577 FTSIEQRLFTLL
-587 SIISKTPTPIDQMI
+587 STSPSPIDSI
-601 ASLGKEDEA
+601 FEALGKESKEK
-610 AIWEVLYYLASENK
+610 IWEVMQFLESENR
-624 LIMNEDGTIQL
+624 LMLNEDGTIQL

>member
-1 MSTPLQILEKY
+1 MSTALQILEKY
-12 WGHSQFRPLQADII
+12 WGHNQFRPLQEGII
-26 DAVIAQK
+26 DAVLAKK

-54 LQEGMC
+54 LKDGMC

-73 VNNLN
+73 VSNLQ

-89 GMSFIAVKETLQAC
+89 GMSFMAVKETLQAA
-103 TSDAYKFL
+103 TSGAYKFL
-111 YLSPERIESNV
+111 YLSPERIESNL

-157 AALRNELPDVPVIA
+157 AALRNELPGVPVIA
-171 LTASATKEVEADIIE
+171 LTASATKDVETAILE
-186 KLSFKAYTIFRQ
+186 KLAFKDPLVFRQ
-198 SYVRPALSYSFF
+198 PYKRPALSYSYF

-217 KALEIINN
+217 KTLDIINN
-225 VKGGG
+225 VKGSG

-246 LQLQKISADYYH
+246 LQLQKISADFYH
-258 AGLNAEERQ
+258 AGLSAEDRQ
-267 LKQKKWMLGETR
+267 EKQKKWMKGDTR

-302 DLPDCLENYY
+302 EMPDCLENYY

-324 AYAVLLATTA
+324 AYAVLLATKA
-334 DISKARTLHE
+334 DITKARNLHE

-351 MIKDIYQS
+351 TIKSIYQS
-359 IANYLQLPVGIGEGG
+359 LANYLQLPVGIGEGG
-374 YYDFNLLAFCNN
+374 YYDFNLLEFCNN
-386 FKLDLTIVTQT
+386 FKLDLAVVTQT
-397 LKLLE
+397 LKVLE

-432 EAYPA
+432 QAYPA
-437 FEPLIKALLRSY
+437 FEPLIKALLRTY

-462 RIAGICKLDIQT
+462 RLGAICRLD
-474 VQKQLQQLAAMG
+474 VQGVQNQLQQLAAMG

-512 IDKERYLKRK
+512 IDQDLYLSKK
-522 EAFTNRI
+522 EAFTTRI
-529 NTLILFATNPGVCR
+529 NTLINFAINPGCCR
-543 SVFIGNYFGDPG
+543 SVFIGNYFGDTD
-555 KAACGICD
+555 KSSCGICD
-563 YCLSHHKKDKLTEN
+563 YCLAQKKIKLESAA
-577 RFTSIEQRLY
+577 FTSIEQQLY
-587 SIISKTPTPIDQMI
+587 ALLTTSPSPISQLLITI
-601 ASLGKEDEA
+601 GKDKEEEA
-610 AIWEVLYYLASENK
+610 WEVIRFLESENR
-624 LIMNEDGTIQL
+624 LIMNEEGTIQL

>member
-1 MSTPLQILEKY
+1 MSTALQILEKY
-12 WGHSQFRPLQADII
+12 WGHTHFRPLQGGII
-26 DAVIAQK
+26 DAVVSDK

-54 LQEGMC
+54 LKDGMC

-73 VNNLN
+73 VSNLQ

-89 GMSFIAVKETLQAC
+89 GMSFMAVKETLQAC
-103 TSDAYKFL
+103 TSGAYKFL
-111 YLSPERIESNV
+111 YLSPERIESNL

-157 AALRNELPDVPVIA
+157 AALRNELPGVPVIA

-186 KLSFKAYTIFRQ
+186 KLSFKAYAIFRQ
-198 SYVRPALSYSFF
+198 PYIRPALSYSYF
-210 EVESKIN
+210 EVDNKIN
-217 KALEIINN
+217 KTLEIINN
-225 VKGGG
+225 VKGAG

-239 TKDIAEL
+239 TKDISEL
-246 LQLQKISADYYH
+246 LQLQKVSADFYH
-258 AGLNAEERQ
+258 AGLSADERQ
-267 LKQKKWMLGETR
+267 KKQKKWMVGETR
-279 IMVCTSAFG
+279 MMVCTSAFG

-302 DLPDCLENYY
+302 EMPDCLENYY

-324 AYAVLLATTA
+324 AYAVLLATKA
-334 DISKARTLHE
+334 DITKARNLHE
-344 TRFPAIA
+344 TRFPAIDT
-351 MIKDIYQS
+351 IKNIYQS

-374 YYDFNLLAFCNN
+374 YYNFNLIEFCNN
-386 FKLDLTIVTQT
+386 FKLDIPVVTQT
-397 LKLLE
+397 LKVLE

-415 PTQVCFTASKES
+415 PTQVSFTCSKES
-427 LENFE
+427 LENFQ
-432 EAYPA
+432 EAYPV

-455 RISVFEK
+455 RISIFEK
-462 RIAGICKLDIQT
+462 RMAGICKESIETIQN
-474 VQKQLQQLAAMG
+474 QLQQLAAMG

-512 IDKERYLKRK
+512 IDQDQYLARK
-522 EAFTNRI
+522 EAFTTRI
-529 NTLILFATNPGVCR
+529 NTLINFAIQPGSCR
-543 SVFIGNYFGDPG
+543 SVFIGNYFGDTDTS
-555 KAACGICD
+555 ACGICD
-563 YCLSHHKKDKLTEN
+563 YCLVHKKSKLESAA
-577 RFTSIEQRLY
+577 FSSIEQQLY
-587 SIISKTPTPIDQMI
+587 TLLTKSPSPIDQLLMT
-601 ASLGKEDEA
+601 LGKEKEEA
-610 AIWEVLYYLASENK
+610 AWEVLHFLESENR

>member
-1 MSTPLQILEKY
+1 MSTPLQILKKY
-12 WGHSQFRPLQADII
+12 WGHEQFRPLQADII
-26 DAVIAQK
+26 DAVVAQK

-54 LQEGMC
+54 MQDGMC

-73 VNNLN
+73 VNNLQ

-89 GMSFIAVKETLQAC
+89 GMPFGAVKETLQAC
-103 TSDAYKFL
+103 TSGAYKFL
-111 YLSPERIESNV
+111 YLSPERIESHL

-128 ALDISLIAVDEAHC
+128 ALDITLIAVDEAHC

-157 AALRNELPDVPVIA
+157 ANLRKELPGIPVIA
-171 LTASATKEVEADIIE
+171 LTASATKEVETDIID
-186 KLSFKAYTIFRQ
+186 KLAFKHYTIFRQ
-198 SYVRPALSYSFF
+198 PYKRPALSYSYF

-217 KALEIINN
+217 KTLDIINN
-225 VKGGG
+225 VIGGG

-246 LQLQKISADYYH
+246 LQLQKVSADYYH
-258 AGLNAEERQ
+258 AGLSAEERQ
-267 LKQKKWMLGETR
+267 VKQKKWMIGETR

-302 DLPDCLENYY
+302 DMPDCLENYY

-324 AYAVLLATTA
+324 AYAVLLATSA
-334 DISKARTLHE
+334 DISKAQKLHE
-344 TRFPAIA
+344 TRFPAIDV
-351 MIKDIYQS
+351 IKNIYQS
-359 IANYLQLPVGIGEGG
+359 IANYLQLPVGVGEGG
-374 YYDFNLLAFCNN
+374 YYDFNVLEFCNN
-386 FKLDLTIVTQT
+386 FNLDLTLVTQT
-397 LKLLE
+397 LKVLE

-415 PTQVCFTASKES
+415 PTQVCFTCSKES

-432 EAYPA
+432 QTYPL

-462 RIAGICKLDIQT
+462 RMAGICKLDIPT

-512 IDKERYLKRK
+512 IDKDQYFKRK
-522 EAFTNRI
+522 EAFTTRM
-529 NTLILFATNPGVCR
+529 NTLIRFTTSPGCCR
-543 SVFIGNYFGDPG
+543 SVFIGNYFGDADKEP
-555 KAACGICD
+555 CGICD
-563 YCLSHHKKDKLTEN
+563 YCLGHKKNKIDAVT
-577 RFTSIEQRLY
+577 FTNIEKGLFALL
-587 SIISKTPTPIDQMI
+587 STSPSPIDSI
-601 ASLGKEDEA
+601 FEALGKENKEK
-610 AIWEVLYYLASENK
+610 IWEVMQFLESENR
-624 LIMNEDGTIQL
+624 LILNEDGTTQL

>member
-12 WGHSQFRPLQADII
+12 WGHAQFRPLQSDII
-26 DAVIAQK
+26 DAVLAQK

-54 LQEGMC
+54 MQDGMC

-73 VNNLN
+73 VNNLQ

-89 GMSFIAVKETLQAC
+89 GMPFGAVKETLQAC
-103 TSDAYKFL
+103 TSGAYKFL
-111 YLSPERIESNV
+111 YLSPERIESNL

-157 AALRNELPDVPVIA
+157 ADLRKELRGVPVIA
-171 LTASATKEVEADIIE
+171 LTASATKEVEATIIE
-186 KLSFKAYTIFRQ
+186 KLSFKEHAIFRQ
-198 SYVRPALSYSFF
+198 PYKRPALSYSYF

-217 KALEIINN
+217 KTLEIIKS
-225 VKGGG
+225 VQGGG

-239 TKDIAEL
+239 TKDITEL
-246 LQLQKISADYYH
+246 LMLQKISADYYH
-258 AGLNAEERQ
+258 AGLSAEERQ
-267 LKQKKWMLGETR
+267 LKQKKWMTGETR

-302 DLPDCLENYY
+302 DMPDCLENYY

-324 AYAVLLATTA
+324 AYAVLLATSA
-334 DISKARTLHE
+334 DITKARNLHE
-344 TRFPAIA
+344 TRFPSIDT
-351 MIKDIYQS
+351 IKNIYQA
-359 IANYLQLPVGIGEGG
+359 IANYLQLPVGIGEGS
-374 YYDFNLLAFCNN
+374 YYDFNVLEFCNN
-386 FKLDLTIVTQT
+386 FKLDLAIVTQT
-397 LKLLE
+397 LKVLE
-402 QEGHIQFSENIFL
+402 LEGHIQFSENIFL
-415 PTQVCFTASKES
+415 PTQVCFTCSKKS
-427 LENFE
+427 LETFE
-432 EAYPA
+432 EAYPV

-462 RIAGICKLDIQT
+462 RLGGICKLDAMG
-474 VQKQLQQLAAMG
+474 VQKQLQQLSAMG

-512 IDKERYLKRK
+512 IDKDQYLKRK
-522 EAFTNRI
+522 KAFTDRI
-529 NTLILFATNPGVCR
+529 NTLIHFATNPGCCR
-543 SVFIGNYFGDPG
+543 SVFIGYYFGDIDKDP
-555 KAACGICD
+555 CGICD
-563 YCLSHHKKDKLTEN
+563 YCLSQKKNKIDDAGFAAIEKALLAQVGKTPVPTAHIIATIGDDKKENTWEVIRFLESEN
-577 RFTSIEQRLY
+577 R
-587 SIISKTPTPIDQMI
+587 
-601 ASLGKEDEA
+601 
-610 AIWEVLYYLASENK
+610 

-635 V
+635 A

>member
-1 MSTPLQILEKY
+1 MSTPLKILEKY
-12 WGHSQFRPLQADII
+12 WGHAEFRPLQAAII
-26 DAVIAQK
+26 DAVVARK

-54 LQEGMC
+54 MQDGMC

-73 VNNLN
+73 VNNLQ

-89 GMSFIAVKETLQAC
+89 GMPFSAVKETLQAC
-103 TSDAYKFL
+103 TSGAYKFL
-111 YLSPERIESNV
+111 YLSPERIESNL

-157 AALRNELPDVPVIA
+157 AALRTELPAVPVIA
-171 LTASATKEVEADIIE
+171 LTASATKEVETDIIE
-186 KLSFKAYTIFRQ
+186 KLAFKGYTIFRQ
-198 SYVRPALSYSFF
+198 PYKRPALSYSYF

-217 KALEIINN
+217 KTLEIINN

-258 AGLNAEERQ
+258 AGVSADERQ
-267 LKQKKWMLGETR
+267 KKQKKWMLGETR

-302 DLPDCLENYY
+302 DMPDCLENYY

-324 AYAVLLATTA
+324 AYAVLLATSA
-334 DISKARTLHE
+334 DITKARNLHE
-344 TRFPAIA
+344 TRFPAIEV
-351 MIKDIYQS
+351 IKNIYQS

-374 YYDFNLLAFCNN
+374 YFNFNLLEFCNN
-386 FKLDLTIVTQT
+386 FKLDLILVTQT
-397 LKLLE
+397 LKVLE

-415 PTQVCFTASKES
+415 PAQVCFTCSKEN

-455 RISVFEK
+455 RISIFEK
-462 RIAGICKLDIQT
+462 RMASICKQSIEEI
-474 VQKQLQQLAAMG
+474 QKQLQQLAAMG

-495 TPQIHFLVNR
+495 TPQIHFLLNR

-512 IDKERYLKRK
+512 IDKDQYLKRK
-522 EAFTNRI
+522 EAFTTRI
-529 NTLILFATNPGVCR
+529 NTLIHFATNPDCCR
-543 SVFIGNYFGDPG
+543 SVFIGNYFGDID
-555 KAACGICD
+555 KNNCGICD
-563 YCLSHHKKDKLTEN
+563 YCLSVKKNKIEADT
-577 RFTSIEQRLY
+577 FTSIEKQLFVLL
-587 SIISKTPTPIDQMI
+587 SKTPTPIGSI
-601 ASLGKEDEA
+601 FVALAKEDKDA
-610 AIWEVLYYLASENK
+610 VWEVIHFLEAENR
-624 LIMNEDGTIQL
+624 LIMNEEGTIQL

>member
-1 MSTPLQILEKY
+1 MSTALQILEKY
-12 WGHSQFRPLQADII
+12 WGHNQFRPLQEGII
-26 DAVIAQK
+26 DAVLAKK

-54 LQEGMC
+54 LKDGMC

-73 VNNLN
+73 VSNLQ
-78 EKGIEAAVIHS
+78 EKGIDAAVIHS
-89 GMSFIAVKETLQAC
+89 GMPYMAVKETLQAA
-103 TSDAYKFL
+103 TSGAYKFL
-111 YLSPERIESNV
+111 YLSPERIESNL

-157 AALRNELPDVPVIA
+157 AALRNELPGVPVIA
-171 LTASATKEVEADIIE
+171 LTASATKDVETAIIE
-186 KLSFKAYTIFRQ
+186 KLAFRDPLIIRQ
-198 SYVRPALSYSFF
+198 PYKRPALSYSYF

-217 KALEIINN
+217 KTIEIINN
-225 VKGGG
+225 VKGSG

-246 LQLQKISADYYH
+246 LQLQKISADFYH
-258 AGLNAEERQ
+258 AGLSAEDRQ
-267 LKQKKWMLGETR
+267 AKQKKWMTGDTR
-279 IMVCTSAFG
+279 MMVCTSAFG

-302 DLPDCLENYY
+302 EMPDCLENYY

-324 AYAVLLATTA
+324 AYAVLLATKA
-334 DISKARTLHE
+334 DITKARNLHE
-344 TRFPAIA
+344 TRFPAISI
-351 MIKDIYQS
+351 IKSIYQS
-359 IANYLQLPVGIGEGG
+359 LANYLQLPVGIGEGG
-374 YYDFNLLAFCNN
+374 YYDFNLLEFCNN
-386 FKLDLTIVTQT
+386 FKLDLAVVTQT
-397 LKLLE
+397 LKVLE

-415 PTQVCFTASKES
+415 PTQVCFTCSKES

-455 RISVFEK
+455 RISIFEK
-462 RIAGICKLDIQT
+462 RMAGICKQSIEA
-474 VQKQLQQLAAMG
+474 VQNQLQQLAAMG

-512 IDKERYLKRK
+512 IDQDLYLSKK
-522 EAFTNRI
+522 EAFTTRI
-529 NTLILFATNPGVCR
+529 NTLINFAINPACCR
-543 SVFIGNYFGDPG
+543 SVFIGNYFGDTD
-555 KAACGICD
+555 KSTCGICD
-563 YCLSHHKKDKLTEN
+563 YCLAQKKIKLESAA
-577 RFTSIEQRLY
+577 FTSIEQQLY
-587 SIISKTPTPIDQMI
+587 ASLTRSPSPIDQLLI
-601 ASLGKEDEA
+601 TLGKDKEEE
-610 AIWEVLYYLASENK
+610 IWEVIRFLESENR
-624 LIMNEDGTIQL
+624 LILKEDGTIQL

>member
-1 MSTPLQILEKY
+1 MPTALQILEKY
-12 WGHSQFRPLQADII
+12 WGHNQFRPLQEGII
-26 DAVIAQK
+26 DAVLAKK

-54 LQEGMC
+54 LKDGMC

-73 VNNLN
+73 VSNLQ
-78 EKGIEAAVIHS
+78 EKGIDAAVIHS
-89 GMSFIAVKETLQAC
+89 GMPYMAVKETLQAA
-103 TSDAYKFL
+103 TSGAYKFL
-111 YLSPERIESNV
+111 YLSPERIESNL

-157 AALRNELPDVPVIA
+157 AALRNELPSVPVIA
-171 LTASATKEVEADIIE
+171 LTASATKDVETAIIE
-186 KLSFKAYTIFRQ
+186 KLAFRDPLVFRQ
-198 SYVRPALSYSFF
+198 PYKRPALSYSYF

-217 KALEIINN
+217 KTIEIINN
-225 VKGGG
+225 VKGSG

-246 LQLQKISADYYH
+246 LQLQKISADFYH
-258 AGLNAEERQ
+258 AGLSAEDRQ
-267 LKQKKWMLGETR
+267 VKQKKWMTGDTR
-279 IMVCTSAFG
+279 MMVCTSAFG

-302 DLPDCLENYY
+302 EMPDCLENYY

-324 AYAVLLATTA
+324 AYAVLLATKA
-334 DISKARTLHE
+334 DITKARNLHE
-344 TRFPAIA
+344 TRFPAISI
-351 MIKDIYQS
+351 IKSIYQS
-359 IANYLQLPVGIGEGG
+359 LANYLQLPVGIGEGG
-374 YYDFNLLAFCNN
+374 YYDFNLLEFCNN
-386 FKLDLTIVTQT
+386 FKLDLAVVTQT
-397 LKLLE
+397 LKVLE

-415 PTQVCFTASKES
+415 PTQVCFTCSKES

-455 RISVFEK
+455 RISIFEK
-462 RIAGICKLDIQT
+462 RMAGICKQSIEA
-474 VQKQLQQLAAMG
+474 VQNQLQQLAAMG

-512 IDKERYLKRK
+512 IDQDLYLSKK
-522 EAFTNRI
+522 EAFTTRI
-529 NTLILFATNPGVCR
+529 NTLINFAINPACCR
-543 SVFIGNYFGDPG
+543 SVFIGNYFGDTD
-555 KAACGICD
+555 KSSCGICD
-563 YCLSHHKKDKLTEN
+563 YCLAQKKTKLQSAA
-577 RFTSIEQRLY
+577 FTSIEQQLY
-587 SIISKTPTPIDQMI
+587 ASLTTSPSPIDQLLI
-601 ASLGKEDEA
+601 TLGKDKEEE
-610 AIWEVLYYLASENK
+610 IWEVIRFLESENR
-624 LIMNEDGTIQL
+624 LILKEDGTIQL

>member
-1 MSTPLQILEKY
+1 MSTALQILEKY
-12 WGHSQFRPLQADII
+12 WGHNQFRPLQEGII
-26 DAVIAQK
+26 DAVLAKK

-54 LQEGMC
+54 LKDGMC

-73 VNNLN
+73 VSNLQ

-89 GMSFIAVKETLQAC
+89 GMPFMAVKETLQAA
-103 TSDAYKFL
+103 TSGAYKFL
-111 YLSPERIESNV
+111 YLSPERIESNL

-157 AALRNELPDVPVIA
+157 AALRNELSGVPVIA
-171 LTASATKEVEADIIE
+171 LTASATKDVETAIIE
-186 KLSFKAYTIFRQ
+186 KLAFRDPLIFRQ
-198 SYVRPALSYSFF
+198 PYKRPALSYSYF

-217 KALEIINN
+217 KTIEIINN
-225 VKGGG
+225 VKGSG

-246 LQLQKISADYYH
+246 LQLQKISADFYH
-258 AGLNAEERQ
+258 AGLSAEDRQ
-267 LKQKKWMLGETR
+267 VKQKKWMTGDTR
-279 IMVCTSAFG
+279 MMVCTSAFG

-302 DLPDCLENYY
+302 EMPDCLENYY

-324 AYAVLLATTA
+324 AYAVLLATKA
-334 DISKARTLHE
+334 DITKARNLHE
-344 TRFPAIA
+344 TRFPAISI
-351 MIKDIYQS
+351 IKSIYQYL
-359 IANYLQLPVGIGEGG
+359 ANYLQLPVGIGEGG
-374 YYDFNLLAFCNN
+374 YYDFNLLEFCNN
-386 FKLDLTIVTQT
+386 FKLDLAVVTQT
-397 LKLLE
+397 LKVLE

-415 PTQVCFTASKES
+415 PTQVCFTCSKES
-427 LENFE
+427 LEYFE

-455 RISVFEK
+455 RISIFEK
-462 RIAGICKLDIQT
+462 RMAGICKQSIEA
-474 VQKQLQQLAAMG
+474 VQNQLQQLAAMG

-512 IDKERYLKRK
+512 IDQDLYLSKK
-522 EAFTNRI
+522 EAFTTRI
-529 NTLILFATNPGVCR
+529 NTLINFAINPACCR
-543 SVFIGNYFGDPG
+543 SVFIGNYFGDTD
-555 KAACGICD
+555 KSSCGICD
-563 YCLSHHKKDKLTEN
+563 YCLAQKKTKLQSAA
-577 RFTSIEQRLY
+577 FTSIEQQLY
-587 SIISKTPTPIDQMI
+587 ASLTTSPSPIDQLLI
-601 ASLGKEDEA
+601 SLGKDKEEE
-610 AIWEVLYYLASENK
+610 IWEVIRFLESENR
-624 LIMNEDGTIQL
+624 LILKEDGTIQL

>member
-1 MSTPLQILEKY
+1 MSTALQILEKY
-12 WGHSQFRPLQADII
+12 WGHNQFRPLQGGII
-26 DAVIAQK
+26 DAVVSEK

-54 LQEGMC
+54 LKDGMC

-73 VNNLN
+73 VSNLQ

-89 GMSFIAVKETLQAC
+89 GMRFMAVKETLQAC
-103 TSDAYKFL
+103 TSGAYKFL
-111 YLSPERIESNV
+111 YLSPERIESNL

-157 AALRNELPDVPVIA
+157 AALRNELPGVPVIA

-186 KLSFKAYTIFRQ
+186 KLSFKAYAIFRQ
-198 SYVRPALSYSFF
+198 PYIRPALSYSYF
-210 EVESKIN
+210 EVDNKIN
-217 KALEIINN
+217 KTLEIINN
-225 VKGGG
+225 VKGAG

-246 LQLQKISADYYH
+246 LQLQKVSADFYH
-258 AGLNAEERQ
+258 AGLSADERQ
-267 LKQKKWMLGETR
+267 KKQKKWMVGETR

-302 DLPDCLENYY
+302 EMPDCLENYY

-324 AYAVLLATTA
+324 AYAVLLATKA
-334 DISKARTLHE
+334 DITNARNLHE
-344 TRFPAIA
+344 TRFPAIDT
-351 MIKDIYQS
+351 IKNIYQS

-374 YYDFNLLAFCNN
+374 YYNFNLLEFCNN
-386 FKLDLTIVTQT
+386 FKLDIPVVTQT
-397 LKLLE
+397 LKVLE

-415 PTQVCFTASKES
+415 PTQVSFTCSKES
-427 LENFE
+427 LENFQ
-432 EAYPA
+432 EAYPV

-455 RISVFEK
+455 RISIFEK
-462 RIAGICKLDIQT
+462 RMAGICKESIETIQN
-474 VQKQLQQLAAMG
+474 QLQQLAAMG

-512 IDKERYLKRK
+512 IDQDQYHARK
-522 EAFTNRI
+522 EAFTTRI
-529 NTLILFATNPGVCR
+529 NTLINFAIHPGSCR
-543 SVFIGNYFGDPG
+543 SVFIGNYFGDTDTS
-555 KAACGICD
+555 ACGICD
-563 YCLSHHKKDKLTEN
+563 YCLVHKKSKLESAA
-577 RFTSIEQRLY
+577 FSSIEQQLY
-587 SIISKTPTPIDQMI
+587 TLLTKSPSPIDQLLMT
-601 ASLGKEDEA
+601 LGKEKEEA
-610 AIWEVLYYLASENK
+610 AWEVLHFLESENR

>member
-1 MSTPLQILEKY
+1 MSTPLQILKKY
-12 WGHSQFRPLQADII
+12 WGHEKFRPLQADII
-26 DAVIAQK
+26 DAVVAQK

-54 LQEGMC
+54 LQDGMC

-73 VNNLN
+73 VNNLQA
-78 EKGIEAAVIHS
+78 KGIEAAVIHS
-89 GMSFIAVKETLQAC
+89 GMPFGAVKETLQAC
-103 TSDAYKFL
+103 TSGAYKFL
-111 YLSPERIESNV
+111 YLSPERIESNL

-128 ALDISLIAVDEAHC
+128 ALDITLIAVDEAHC

-157 AALRNELPDVPVIA
+157 ANLRKELPGIPVIA
-171 LTASATKEVEADIIE
+171 LTASATKEVETDIIE
-186 KLSFKAYTIFRQ
+186 KLAFKGYTIFRQ
-198 SYVRPALSYSFF
+198 PYKRPALSYSYF

-217 KALEIINN
+217 KTIDIINN

-246 LQLQKISADYYH
+246 LQLQKVSADYYH

-267 LKQKKWMLGETR
+267 VKQKKWMVGETR

-302 DLPDCLENYY
+302 DMPDCLENYY
-312 QEAGRAG
+312 KEAGRAG

-324 AYAVLLATTA
+324 AYAVLLATSA
-334 DISKARTLHE
+334 DISKAQKLHE
-344 TRFPAIA
+344 TRFPAIDV
-351 MIKDIYQS
+351 IKNIYQS
-359 IANYLQLPVGIGEGG
+359 IANYLQLPVGVGEGG
-374 YYDFNLLAFCNN
+374 YYDFNVLEFCNN
-386 FKLDLTIVTQT
+386 FNLDLTLVTQT
-397 LKLLE
+397 LKVLE

-415 PTQVCFTASKES
+415 PTQVCFTCSKES

-432 EAYPA
+432 QAYPV

-462 RIAGICKLDIQT
+462 RMAGICKLDIPT
-474 VQKQLQQLAAMG
+474 VQKQLQQLAVMG

-512 IDKERYLKRK
+512 IDKDQYFKRK
-522 EAFTNRI
+522 EAFTTRM
-529 NTLILFATNPGVCR
+529 NTLIRFAINPGCCR
-543 SVFIGNYFGDPG
+543 SVFIGNYFGDTD
-555 KAACGICD
+555 KDTCGICD
-563 YCLSHHKKDKLTEN
+563 YCLGLKKNKIDKET
-577 RFTSIEQRLY
+577 FTSIEQRLFALLSTSPSTID
-587 SIISKTPTPIDQMI
+587 SIFE
-601 ASLGKEDEA
+601 ALGKENKEK
-610 AIWEVLYYLASENK
+610 IWEVMQFLESENR
-624 LIMNEDGTIQL
+624 LILNEDGTIQL

>member
-1 MSTPLQILEKY
+1 MSTALQILEKY
-12 WGHSQFRPLQADII
+12 WGHNQFRPLQEGII
-26 DAVIAQK
+26 DAVLAKK

-54 LQEGMC
+54 LKDGMC

-73 VNNLN
+73 VSNLQ
-78 EKGIEAAVIHS
+78 EKGIDAAVIHS
-89 GMSFIAVKETLQAC
+89 GMPYMAVKETLQAA
-103 TSDAYKFL
+103 TSGAYKFL
-111 YLSPERIESNV
+111 YLSPERIESNL

-157 AALRNELPDVPVIA
+157 AALRNELPGVPVIA
-171 LTASATKEVEADIIE
+171 LTASATKDVETAIIE
-186 KLSFKAYTIFRQ
+186 KLAFKNPLIFRQ
-198 SYVRPALSYSFF
+198 PYKRPALSYSYF

-217 KALEIINN
+217 KTIEIINN
-225 VKGGG
+225 VKGSG

-246 LQLQKISADYYH
+246 LQLQKISADFYH
-258 AGLNAEERQ
+258 AGLSAEDRQ
-267 LKQKKWMLGETR
+267 VKQKKWMTGDTR
-279 IMVCTSAFG
+279 MMVCTSAFG

-302 DLPDCLENYY
+302 EMPDCLENYY

-324 AYAVLLATTA
+324 AYAVLLATKA
-334 DISKARTLHE
+334 DITKARNLHE
-344 TRFPAIA
+344 TRFPAIST
-351 MIKDIYQS
+351 IKNIYQS

-374 YYDFNLLAFCNN
+374 YYDFNLLEFCNN
-386 FKLDLTIVTQT
+386 FKLDLAVVTQT
-397 LKLLE
+397 LKVLE

-415 PTQVCFTASKES
+415 PTQVCFTCSKES

-455 RISVFEK
+455 RISIFEK
-462 RIAGICKLDIQT
+462 RMAGICKQSIEA
-474 VQKQLQQLAAMG
+474 VQNQLQQLAAMG

-512 IDKERYLKRK
+512 IDQDLYLSKK
-522 EAFTNRI
+522 EAFTTRI
-529 NTLILFATNPGVCR
+529 NTLINFAINPACCR
-543 SVFIGNYFGDPG
+543 SVFIGNYFGDTD
-555 KAACGICD
+555 KSSCGICD
-563 YCLSHHKKDKLTEN
+563 YCLAQKKTKLESAA
-577 RFTSIEQRLY
+577 FTSIEQQLY
-587 SIISKTPTPIDQMI
+587 
-601 ASLGKEDEA
+601 ASLTRSPSPINQLLITLGKDKEEE
-610 AIWEVLYYLASENK
+610 IWEVIRFLESENR
-624 LIMNEDGTIQL
+624 LILKEDGTIQL

>member
-1 MSTPLQILEKY
+1 MSTALQILEKY
-12 WGHSQFRPLQADII
+12 WGHNQFRPLQGGII
-26 DAVIAQK
+26 DAVVSEK

-54 LQEGMC
+54 LKDGMC

-73 VNNLN
+73 VSNLQ

-89 GMSFIAVKETLQAC
+89 GMSFMAVKETLQAC
-103 TSDAYKFL
+103 TSGAYKFL
-111 YLSPERIESNV
+111 YLSPERIESNL

-157 AALRNELPDVPVIA
+157 AALRNELPGVPVIA

-186 KLSFKAYTIFRQ
+186 KLSFKAYAIFRQ
-198 SYVRPALSYSFF
+198 PYIRPALSYSYF
-210 EVESKIN
+210 EVDNKIN
-217 KALEIINN
+217 KTLEIINN
-225 VKGGG
+225 VKGAG

-239 TKDIAEL
+239 TKDISEL
-246 LQLQKISADYYH
+246 LQLQKVSADFYH
-258 AGLNAEERQ
+258 AGLSADERQ
-267 LKQKKWMLGETR
+267 KKQKKWMVGETR

-302 DLPDCLENYY
+302 EMPDCLENYY

-324 AYAVLLATTA
+324 AYAILLATKA
-334 DISKARTLHE
+334 DITKARNLHE
-344 TRFPAIA
+344 TRFPAIDT
-351 MIKDIYQS
+351 IKNIYQS

-374 YYDFNLLAFCNN
+374 YYNFNLLEFCNN
-386 FKLDLTIVTQT
+386 FKLDIPVVTQT
-397 LKLLE
+397 LKVLE

-415 PTQVCFTASKES
+415 PTQVSFTCSKES
-427 LENFE
+427 LENFQ
-432 EAYPA
+432 EAYPV

-455 RISVFEK
+455 RISIFEK
-462 RIAGICKLDIQT
+462 RMAGICKESIETIQN
-474 VQKQLQQLAAMG
+474 QLQQLAAMG

-512 IDKERYLKRK
+512 IDQDQYLARK
-522 EAFTNRI
+522 EAFTTRI
-529 NTLILFATNPGVCR
+529 NTLINFAIDPGSCR
-543 SVFIGNYFGDPG
+543 SVFIGNYFGDTDTS
-555 KAACGICD
+555 ACGICD
-563 YCLSHHKKDKLTEN
+563 YCLAQKKSKLESAA
-577 RFTSIEQRLY
+577 FSSIEQQLY
-587 SIISKTPTPIDQMI
+587 TLLTKSPSPIDQLLMT
-601 ASLGKEDEA
+601 LGKEKEEA
-610 AIWEVLYYLASENK
+610 AWEVLHFLESENR

>member
-1 MSTPLQILEKY
+1 MSTALQILEKY
-12 WGHSQFRPLQADII
+12 WGHNQFRPLQEGII
-26 DAVIAQK
+26 DAVLAKK

-54 LQEGMC
+54 LKDGMC

-73 VNNLN
+73 VSNLQ
-78 EKGIEAAVIHS
+78 EKGIDAAVIHS
-89 GMSFIAVKETLQAC
+89 GMPYMAVKETLQAA
-103 TSDAYKFL
+103 TSGAYKFL
-111 YLSPERIESNV
+111 YLSPERIESNL

-157 AALRNELPDVPVIA
+157 AALRNELPGVPVIA
-171 LTASATKEVEADIIE
+171 LTASATKDVETAIIE
-186 KLSFKAYTIFRQ
+186 KLAFKNPLIFRQ
-198 SYVRPALSYSFF
+198 PYKRPALSYSYF

-217 KALEIINN
+217 KTLEIINN
-225 VKGGG
+225 VKGSG

-246 LQLQKISADYYH
+246 LQLQKISADFYN
-258 AGLNAEERQ
+258 AGLSAEDRQ
-267 LKQKKWMLGETR
+267 EKQKKWMTGDTR

-302 DLPDCLENYY
+302 EMPDCLENYY

-324 AYAVLLATTA
+324 AYAVLLATKA
-334 DISKARTLHE
+334 DITKARNLHE
-344 TRFPAIA
+344 TRFPAISI
-351 MIKDIYQS
+351 IKSIYQYL
-359 IANYLQLPVGIGEGG
+359 ANYLQLPVGIGEGG
-374 YYDFNLLAFCNN
+374 YYDFNLLEFCNN
-386 FKLDLTIVTQT
+386 FKLDLAVVTQT
-397 LKLLE
+397 LKVLE

-415 PTQVCFTASKES
+415 PTQVCFTCSKES

-455 RISVFEK
+455 RISIFEK
-462 RIAGICKLDIQT
+462 RMAGICKQSIEA
-474 VQKQLQQLAAMG
+474 VQNQLQQLAAMG

-512 IDKERYLKRK
+512 IDQDLYLSKK
-522 EAFTNRI
+522 EAFTTRI
-529 NTLILFATNPGVCR
+529 NTLINFAINPACCR
-543 SVFIGNYFGDPG
+543 SVFIGNYFGDTD
-555 KAACGICD
+555 KSSCGICD
-563 YCLSHHKKDKLTEN
+563 YCLAQKKTKLQSAA
-577 RFTSIEQRLY
+577 FTSIEQQLY
-587 SIISKTPTPIDQMI
+587 ASLTTSPSLIDQLLI
-601 ASLGKEDEA
+601 TLGKDKEEE
-610 AIWEVLYYLASENK
+610 IWEVIRFLESENR
-624 LIMNEDGTIQL
+624 LILKEDGTIQL